1 MIKYDPQNELTE
13 EDVGKLPFEDC
24 LDYLDQKAVYLKQ
37 FTRPLGTYQTKHYA
51 ALTKGDALTTTEL
64 KKAKDIGKLGDDE
77 RARNIVNATSKLGL
91 GDDPKYRD
99 AGIKNIKTNRRQWF
113 D

>member
-1 MIKYDPQNELTE
+1 MIKYDPQNELTQE
-13 EDVGKLPFEDC
+13 EVEKLPFEDC
-24 LDYLDQKAVYLKQ
+24 LDYLDQKSTYLKQ

-51 ALTKGDALTTTEL
+51 ALAKGDALTTKEL

-77 RARNIVNATSKLGL
+77 RARNIANATSKLGL

-99 AGIKNIKTNRRQWF
+99 PGIKNIKTNRRQWF

>member
-13 EDVGKLPFEDC
+13 AEVEKLSFEDC
-24 LDYLDQKAVYLKQ
+24 LDYLDQKAAYLKN
-37 FTRPLGTYQTKHYA
+37 FTRPLGTYQTKHFA
-51 ALTKGDALTTTEL
+51 AFTKGEALTTEEL
-64 KKAKDIGKLGDDE
+64 KKVKEIGKMGDEE
-77 RARNIVNATSKLGL
+77 RAKNIAKAASKF

-99 AGIKNIKTNRRQWF
+99 PGIKNIKTHRSQWF